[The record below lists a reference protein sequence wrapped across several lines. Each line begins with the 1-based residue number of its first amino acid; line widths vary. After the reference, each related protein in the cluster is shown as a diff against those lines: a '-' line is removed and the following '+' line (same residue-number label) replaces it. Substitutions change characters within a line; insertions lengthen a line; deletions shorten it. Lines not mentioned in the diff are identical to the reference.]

1 MVYFSM
7 YEYLKKISNDALVN
21 STSSLKFLVP
31 LVASSVS
38 EVMAILTYLP
48 FDIVRTRLQVNL
60 PNYQYIGIVHG
71 LRDV

>member
-1 MVYFSM
+1 
-7 YEYLKKISNDALVN
+7 
-21 STSSLKFLVP
+21 
-31 LVASSVS
+31 
-38 EVMAILTYLP
+38 VMAILTYLP